1 MPTLRFT
8 ANLARHVECPEGSV
22 DGGTVQESLN
32 SYFEQFPSVRSYVLD
47 DRGCVRQ
54 HMVIFLNGTQIRD
67 RAGLSDIVSP
77 DDVIDVMQALS
88 GG

>member
-1 MPTLRFT
+1 M
-8 ANLARHVECPEGSV
+8 
-22 DGGTVQESLN
+22 DGGTVRETLDH
-32 SYFEQFPSVRSYVLD
+32 YFEQFPSVRSYVLD

-54 HMVIFLNGTQIRD
+54 HMVIFLNGSQIRD